1 MDPKFWRYGTI
12 WILIIAAVWL
22 GERTWRGTFFV
33 EPQPRVVA
41 PRADLADSEK
51 TTIALFEQ
59 AAPSV
64 VYIFTRVDAPISGFG
79 SSQGRTGAGSGFVWD
94 QAGHMV
100 TNFHVVEGAVRVGVK
115 LDSGRTVPATVIGR
129 SPDHDLAV
137 IRVENMRERLQP
149 ITVGASAD
157 LKVGQT
163 VFAIGNPFGL
173 DRTLTTG
180 IISALNRRL
189 PTASGREVAGVIQTD
204 AAINP
209 GNSGGP
215 LLDSAGRLIGVNTAI
230 ISESGQFAGIGF
242 AVPVDVVNRVVPLL
256 IRDGRVPR
264 AGIGIVVAPEEVNAR
279 LGIEGV
285 IVARVAP
292 GTPAARSGLRGL
304 DPQAG
309 KVGDVIVTVGG
320 KTVRTLAEVAA
331 EFEAAGVGREVELG
345 IMREG
350 RRETLRVLV
359 IDLNA
364 P

>member
-1 MDPKFWRYGTI
+1 MDSRFWRYGTI
-12 WILIIAAVWL
+12 WILIIALAWI
-22 GERTWRGTFFV
+22 GERTLRGALFSET
-33 EPQPRVVA
+33 QPRLVA
-41 PRADLADSEK
+41 PRNDLAESEK
-51 TTIALFEQ
+51 STIALFEQ
-59 AAPSV
+59 TAPSV

-79 SSQGRTGAGSGFVWD
+79 SSSGRTGAGSGFVWD
-94 QAGHMV
+94 LAGHVV
-100 TNFHVVEGAVRVGVK
+100 TNFHVVEGASRVGVK
-115 LDSGRTVPATVIGR
+115 LDSGRTASASVVGL

-137 IRVENMRERLQP
+137 IRIDDARERLKP
-149 ITVGASAD
+149 IPVGASGD

-189 PTASGREVAGVIQTD
+189 PTASGREIAGVIQTD

-215 LLDSAGRLIGVNTAI
+215 LLDSSGRLIGVNTAI
-230 ISESGQFAGIGF
+230 ISDSGQFAGIGF
-242 AVPVDVVNRVVPLL
+242 AVPVDVVNRVVPQL

-264 AGIGIVVAPEEVNAR
+264 PGIGIVVAPEEVNAR

-292 GTPAARSGLRGL
+292 GTPAHRAGLRGL

-309 KVGDVIVTVGG
+309 RIGDVIVAVDGR
-320 KTVRTLAEVAA
+320 TVRTLADVAA
-331 EFEAAGVGREVELG
+331 EFERAGIGRDVEIG
-345 IMREG
+345 ILREA
-350 RRETLRVLV
+350 RRETLRVQV

>member
-22 GERTWRGTFFV
+22 GERAWRGVLFADA
-33 EPQPRVVA
+33 QPRVVT
-41 PRADLADSEK
+41 PRADLAENEK
-51 TTIALFEQ
+51 STIALFEQ

-94 QAGHMV
+94 QAGHVV
-100 TNFHVVEGAVRVGVK
+100 TNFHVVEGAGRVGVR
-115 LDSGRTVPATVIGR
+115 LDSGRTIQAVVVGA

-137 IRVENMRERLQP
+137 IRIESGRERLQP
-149 ITVGASAD
+149 IALGSSAD

-230 ISESGQFAGIGF
+230 LSESGQFAGIGF

-256 IRDGRVPR
+256 VRDGRVPR
-264 AGIGIVVAPEEVNAR
+264 PGIGIVVAPEEVNAR

-309 KVGDVIVTVGG
+309 RIGDVIVTVNG
-320 KTVRTLAEVAA
+320 KSVRTLADVAA
-331 EFEAAGVGREVELG
+331 EFEASGIGREAEIG
-345 IMREG
+345 ILREG
-350 RRETLRVLV
+350 RRETLRVQV